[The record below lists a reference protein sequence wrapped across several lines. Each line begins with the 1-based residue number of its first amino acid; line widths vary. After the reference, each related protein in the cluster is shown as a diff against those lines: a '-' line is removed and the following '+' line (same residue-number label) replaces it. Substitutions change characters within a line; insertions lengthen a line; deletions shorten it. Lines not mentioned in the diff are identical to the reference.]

1 MRSYRM
7 NKNNYFL
14 KPRYLLWK
22 FEDKI
27 WKILNKIF
35 RANYYNPIHKPKWLS
50 LKLYLS
56 IRKIYEIRV
65 QEPYAKM
72 VQEKIKE
79 DFSKDSK
86 LKKFEQYL
94 K

>member
-1 MRSYRM
+1 M
-7 NKNNYFL
+7 NKNNSSK

-27 WKILNKIF
+27 WKLLNKIF
-35 RANYYNPIHKPKWLS
+35 RANYYNPIHKPQWLS

-56 IRKIYEIRV
+56 IRKIYEKRV
-65 QEPYAKM
+65 EEPYAEM
-72 VQEKIKE
+72 IQSKIKE

-86 LKKFEQYL
+86 LQKFEQYL